1 MNEDLKLYYERLF
14 EHENYLPH
22 AQQTEHIEKRTIINK
37 NQKYIIERNGI
48 TYQNTLPLIDITYGS
63 CPECDCKTYSY
74 DQWRGE
80 KVCPQ
85 CGLVLEEGL
94 AQQPYYS
101 EAYRKPKTTLTWEEK
116 NFLKNYGHYKY
127 LNNSKDWLNNITN
140 KTIKSLTGQAQL
152 NKQQQMETKYIL
164 DVMGFKKLHSR
175 ATKSQII
182 SAVIRY
188 VLKRSKTTP
197 ALLRYNCG
205 IFKDNLTPEVYNK
218 VEENINKYFTNLK
231 QTTNLRLIP

>member
-1 MNEDLKLYYERLF
+1 MTQDINNYYNKLF
-14 EHENYLPH
+14 QHENHLPH
-22 AQQTEHIEKRTIINK
+22 AQQTEHIQKREIIDKNHKYTI
-37 NQKYIIERNGI
+37 ENGNV
-48 TYQNTLPLIDITYGS
+48 TYQNTLPLLKITRGS
-63 CPECDCKTYSY
+63 CPECNCKTYSY

-85 CGLVLEEGL
+85 CGLVIEEGI

-101 EAYRKPKTTLTWEEK
+101 ETYRKPKTTLTWEEK
-116 NFLKNYGHYKY
+116 NYLRKHGHYKY
-127 LNNSKDWLNNITN
+127 LNNPRDWINNITN

-175 ATKSQII
+175 ATKTQII
-182 SAVIRY
+182 TAVIRY
-188 VLKRSKTTP
+188 ILKKSKTKP
-197 ALLRYNCG
+197 PLLRYNIG

-218 VEENINKYFTNLK
+218 VEENITKHFKQVKQNTPLK
-231 QTTNLRLIP
+231 LEP